1 MALSADYVSAIL
13 TNVPPSSR
21 GLGHRPFKPVTAI
34 RIRLG
39 APIIVSGFGTFF
51 ILLSDSSFRGAL
63 GEIKPLGEEGGA
75 IMAGESLMGIAK
87 DLTVPVLRQL
97 STSGSVEGYG
107 KRIGRLYRIVLKE
120 VELGRIEVLTNRG
133 VESRFL
139 GSESGEM
146 GQEE

>member
-1 MALSADYVSAIL
+1 MA
-13 TNVPPSSR
+13 
-21 GLGHRPFKPVTAI
+21 
-34 RIRLG
+34 
-39 APIIVSGFGTFF
+39 
-51 ILLSDSSFRGAL
+51 
-63 GEIKPLGEEGGA
+63 EES
-75 IMAGESLMGIAK
+75 IMGIAK
-87 DLTVPVLRQL
+87 DLTVAVLRQL

-139 GSESGEM
+139 GRESGEM